1 MNRTFASLALV
12 FVTLALAGCD
22 NSDDRVLQ
30 GWVEAELIFVSPDE
44 QGRVETLKVREGD
57 HVKKGDLLFTV
68 DDDLQKADVVVRN
81 TAVINAQ
88 QAFDRAK
95 ELLKSAAG
103 TQRTYD
109 DAEAALRQ
117 AKANLEWAQTRL
129 ARRNA
134 HSPGDGTIEQIYY
147 RPGET
152 VPAGRPVVAFLP
164 PGNLKIRFFAPQ
176 AALPELKYG
185 DVVGI
190 SCDGCDKG
198 LTAKISFIARSAE
211 FTPPV
216 IYSMEER
223 AKLVFLIEARPD
235 EGCEPLWLPE
245 GVYRAHPQWRG
256 PQCELGRIARMPY
269 FAPSIDEPAVLELY
283 REAMT
288 DIGRRFPDIDQ
299 FGFMANDSGSGLS
312 WAPCIY
318 PGMNGPTRWRTRDPG
333 ERLRQLARRHAG
345 GRRAGRRHRAR
356 QRVVQR
362 APRRHRGRGP
372 RQAKAGPV
380 HQLGHHLRR
389 TVVRTRRRPRQ
400 RPVELPLP
408 RRRARQHHRLRRR
421 PAARLPQSRR
431 RRLARPKSPSRRPTC
446 RSPARC
452 SKAYSPSPA
461 PACSPATARCCA
473 APRPSPARRAAETL
487 VGVWNNVKLANLV
500 LSKVQQ
506 KGFCHLLPFAGVS
519 MRWLVRPLVPQPE
532 KLTPAEKTAHYRAF
546 LFSPRTR
553 TRRT

>member
-1 MNRTFASLALV
+1 MNRTLASLALV
-12 FVTLALAGCD
+12 FVTLALAGCE
-22 NSDDRVLQ
+22 NSADRVLQ

-57 HVKKGDLLFTV
+57 NVTRGDLLFTV

-152 VPAGRPVVAFLP
+152 VPAGRPVVALLP

-176 AALPELKYG
+176 AVLPELKYG

-216 IYSMEER
+216 IYSVEER
-223 AKLVFLIEARPD
+223 AKLVFLIEARP
-235 EGCEPLWLPE
+235 EHPE
-245 GVYRAHPQWRG
+245 K
-256 PQCELGRIARMPY
+256 
-269 FAPSIDEPAVLELY
+269 F
-283 REAMT
+283 
-288 DIGRRFPDIDQ
+288 
-299 FGFMANDSGSGLS
+299 
-312 WAPCIY
+312 
-318 PGMNGPTRWRTRDPG
+318 
-333 ERLRQLARRHAG
+333 
-345 GRRAGRRHRAR
+345 
-356 QRVVQR
+356 RVGQ
-362 APRRHRGRGP
+362 
-372 RQAKAGPV
+372 PV
-380 HQLGHHLRR
+380 
-389 TVVRTRRRPRQ
+389 TVT
-400 RPVELPLP
+400 
-408 RRRARQHHRLRRR
+408 
-421 PAARLPQSRR
+421 LPQG
-431 RRLARPKSPSRRPTC
+431 PS
-446 RSPARC
+446 
-452 SKAYSPSPA
+452 K
-461 PACSPATARCCA
+461 
-473 APRPSPARRAAETL
+473 
-487 VGVWNNVKLANLV
+487 
-500 LSKVQQ
+500 
-506 KGFCHLLPFAGVS
+506 
-519 MRWLVRPLVPQPE
+519 
-532 KLTPAEKTAHYRAF
+532 
-546 LFSPRTR
+546 
-553 TRRT
+553 

>member
-1 MNRTFASLALV
+1 MNRTLASLALV

-44 QGRVETLKVREGD
+44 QGRVEALKVREGD

-103 TQRTYD
+103 TQRAYD
-109 DAEAALRQ
+109 DTEAALRQ

-134 HSPGDGTIEQIYY
+134 HSPSDGTIEQIYY

-152 VPAGRPVVAFLP
+152 VPAGRPVVALLP

-216 IYSMEER
+216 IYSVEER
-223 AKLVFLIEARPD
+223 AKLVFLIEARP
-235 EGCEPLWLPE
+235 EHPE
-245 GVYRAHPQWRG
+245 K
-256 PQCELGRIARMPY
+256 
-269 FAPSIDEPAVLELY
+269 F
-283 REAMT
+283 
-288 DIGRRFPDIDQ
+288 
-299 FGFMANDSGSGLS
+299 
-312 WAPCIY
+312 
-318 PGMNGPTRWRTRDPG
+318 
-333 ERLRQLARRHAG
+333 
-345 GRRAGRRHRAR
+345 
-356 QRVVQR
+356 RVGQ
-362 APRRHRGRGP
+362 
-372 RQAKAGPV
+372 PV
-380 HQLGHHLRR
+380 
-389 TVVRTRRRPRQ
+389 TVT
-400 RPVELPLP
+400 
-408 RRRARQHHRLRRR
+408 
-421 PAARLPQSRR
+421 LPQG
-431 RRLARPKSPSRRPTC
+431 PS
-446 RSPARC
+446 
-452 SKAYSPSPA
+452 K
-461 PACSPATARCCA
+461 
-473 APRPSPARRAAETL
+473 
-487 VGVWNNVKLANLV
+487 
-500 LSKVQQ
+500 
-506 KGFCHLLPFAGVS
+506 
-519 MRWLVRPLVPQPE
+519 
-532 KLTPAEKTAHYRAF
+532 
-546 LFSPRTR
+546 
-553 TRRT
+553 